1 MRSPFNFLPKAA
13 LVLFFL
19 LARQPV
25 AHAQKLVLAAG
36 GPNAPKIDA
45 PFGIACDAGGN
56 LYIAEGRGE
65 RVLKL
70 DTKGNLT
77 VLAGTGKKGDSGDGG
92 PALEGQFNFMH
103 DLIVAKN
110 GDVYVADS
118 HNYRVR
124 KIDARTGFL
133 STVAGVGKKEF
144 SGDGGPAH
152 KAGLD
157 GVASIF
163 FDPGEKKLYVGGF
176 TQRVRVIDMETGS
189 IDTVKGLAG
198 GRSLAV
204 DSKGNLYVAG
214 GQTLRVRHTDGTIET
229 LLDAKNTGG
238 AMQPLASNPKHL
250 AIDAQDNILIAE
262 DFTHRIRKY
271 VVAEKK
277 LVEVAG
283 TGKKGAGGLAGPPTS
298 AELAAP
304 HGVFF
309 HRPSG
314 VLYIG
319 DTANNR
325 VVKIEP

>member
-1 MRSPFNFLPKAA
+1 MRSPINLLPKSTLAF
-13 LVLFFL
+13 FFL
-19 LARQPV
+19 LTFLPA

-36 GPNAPKIDA
+36 GPDSPKIDS
-45 PFGIACDAGGN
+45 PFGIACDATGN
-56 LYIAEGRGE
+56 LYIAEGHGH

-70 DTKGNLT
+70 DVKGKLTTIAGNGTKG
-77 VLAGTGKKGDSGDGG
+77 ASGDGG
-92 PALEGQFNFMH
+92 PALEGQINFPH

-118 HNYRVR
+118 DNYRVR
-124 KIDARTGFL
+124 KIDAKTGIL
-133 STVAGVGKKEF
+133 STVAGVGKKEL
-144 SGDGGPAH
+144 SGDGGPAS

-176 TQRVRVIDMETGS
+176 TKIVRIIDMETGI

-214 GQTLRVRHTDGTIET
+214 GQTLRVRRPDGAVET

-238 AMQPLASNPKHL
+238 AAQPLAANPKHL

-262 DFTHRIRKY
+262 DSAHLIRKY

-277 LVEVAG
+277 LVNVAG
-283 TGKKGAGGLAGPPTS
+283 SGRKGAGGLGGPPAR
-298 AELAAP
+298 AEIDSP

-309 HRPSG
+309 YRPSG
-314 VLYIG
+314 VIYIG
-319 DTANNR
+319 DTLNNR